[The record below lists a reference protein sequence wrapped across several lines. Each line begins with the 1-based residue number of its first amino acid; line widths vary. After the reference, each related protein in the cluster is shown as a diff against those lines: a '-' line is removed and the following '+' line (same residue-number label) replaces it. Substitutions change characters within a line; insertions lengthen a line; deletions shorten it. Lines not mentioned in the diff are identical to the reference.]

1 MATIIEESKWPSES
15 NKKLAEVWLGAGE
28 IPEYLKMIWAGTVSD
43 INLGEK
49 GLVLWQCDDSKIAE
63 GLFFIKSDAAR
74 YNLVPGYSCSVVVWT
89 EAEDA
94 LKIIGMG

>member
-15 NKKLAEVWLGAGE
+15 NKKLAEVWLGTGE

-74 YNLVPGYSCSVVVWT
+74 YNLVPGYSCSLDL
-89 EAEDA
+89 A
-94 LKIIGMG
+94 